1 MELGFDAIEREVII
15 SKLKFFSQKKMSI
28 YSLRIYFQSEQI
40 CLWYRDYMP
49 KHTRFSRGNS
59 STGNV
64 ISLRHAPSDE
74 LAGLFVTFDTVY
86 RDDCLIEIPI

>member
-40 CLWYRDYMP
+40 CL
-49 KHTRFSRGNS
+49 
-59 STGNV
+59 
-64 ISLRHAPSDE
+64 
-74 LAGLFVTFDTVY
+74 
-86 RDDCLIEIPI
+86 